1 MTSRVLALLSAA
13 GRQFVATIDVLVRRA
28 AGIFEFSD
36 SPACLLR
43 LGLGR
48 SEIDLVLS
56 DGTIVRPGDWVG
68 QFHLWNEHIPRMSAT
83 GPDLRW
89 GVKFYR
95 GMMAS
100 LETLTVYVQ
109 TDDRFTW
116 VNAFHGEVAVLQRE
130 DVPAAIQLF
139 RRIGFDIQE
148 QPAPTNWAGRFR
160 RFWEN
165 LYTWWLMW
173 AYQPASLQG
182 KTLRHLARF
191 DVWISRAELMTR
203 HGPAVGGN
211 GGRGKETDCAPPP
224 VQGTRGP
231 GQQPAGC

>member
-1 MTSRVLALLSAA
+1 MTSRVLAPLSAA
-13 GRQFVATIDVLVRRA
+13 GRRFVAAIDAMVRRA

-36 SPACLLR
+36 DPACLLR

-48 SEIDLVLS
+48 SDIDLVLS
-56 DGTIVRPGDWVG
+56 DGTTVRPGDWVG
-68 QFHLWNEHIPRMSAT
+68 QFHLWNEHIPRMSAA

-95 GMMAS
+95 GMMTS
-100 LETLTVYVQ
+100 LEALTVYVQ
-109 TDDRFTW
+109 MDDRFTW

-139 RRIGFDIQE
+139 QRLGFDTQE
-148 QPAPTNWAGRFR
+148 QPTPTNLAGRFR
-160 RFWEN
+160 TFWEN

-182 KTLRHLARF
+182 KAFRHLARF
-191 DVWISRAELMTR
+191 DMWISRTELLKRFGADKEART
-203 HGPAVGGN
+203 GGM
-211 GGRGKETDCAPPP
+211 R
-224 VQGTRGP
+224 R
-231 GQQPAGC
+231 